1 MTTIPSP
8 DNGITVISIRE
19 GKKVSEFFPFDPEKG
34 AFVFDSR
41 NSFAPDCEDVI
52 EVQVYGQVIKQR
64 VINYFTVNNQYTI
77 PIPNYS
83 VGNPLK
89 TIHWFDSTAKSIVSA
104 LDFEGTGSA

>member
-1 MTTIPSP
+1 MQPTE
-8 DNGITVISIRE
+8 NGISVISIRE

-52 EVQVYGQVIKQR
+52 EVHVHGQVIKQR
-64 VINYFTVNNQYTI
+64 VIDYFTFNNQYTI
-77 PIPNYS
+77 PIPKYS

-89 TIHWFDSTAKSIVSA
+89 TIRWFDSMAKSIVSA
-104 LDFEGTGSA
+104 LTFKGTKSA